1 MTPPKDSSSRSSSK
15 SSSGNPVVSSFLV
28 RRSPVYYGWVVL
40 AMSTLGMA
48 ATLPGQTAG
57 VSLFIDS
64 FIEDVGLS
72 RSLVSWLYTAATV
85 LGSLALPLMGRLVDQ
100 WGPRRMATLAV
111 GLFALSCAGMGQA
124 GGWIG
129 VFVGFVCLR
138 CFGQGTLGLINNH
151 AVNLW
156 FERRRGLAVGILGL
170 GMAGATALFPPLIE
184 EGIQAYGWQRTY
196 LIMGGILAGAVLPLG
211 ALLYRDAPE
220 RYGLS
225 PDRENA
231 ASETEAPESE
241 ASETGVPETSG
252 LKDPELEASGP
263 EGSGPE
269 TGAASEDEGE
279 TPGKDRGEIQDEN
292 QGESQ
297 GASAVGGIEPGVAYR
312 TRTFWLFTGAGVY
325 AAGLGTGLLF
335 HHFSILEEA
344 GVGRDLAAEFFI
356 PLGALTAA
364 LNVGTGWLVDRYPPR
379 LLLAA
384 ELVLYGALTGL
395 LPWADTT
402 AEVWAYGSVFGVAQG
417 MHQALLGSVYA
428 YYFGRLHHGTIRG
441 LANTVFIGGT
451 AIGPAL
457 LAVGPDFLG
466 GFAAILWILTPVPF
480 LLGAAA
486 FAGWAAGWDAATLQ
500 RAC

>member
-1 MTPPKDSSSRSSSK
+1 
-15 SSSGNPVVSSFLV
+15 
-28 RRSPVYYGWVVL
+28 
-40 AMSTLGMA
+40 
-48 ATLPGQTAG
+48 
-57 VSLFIDS
+57 
-64 FIEDVGLS
+64 
-72 RSLVSWLYTAATV
+72 
-85 LGSLALPLMGRLVDQ
+85 
-100 WGPRRMATLAV
+100 
-111 GLFALSCAGMGQA
+111 
-124 GGWIG
+124 WIG

-156 FERRRGLAVGILGL
+156 FEQRRGLAVGILGL

-231 ASETEAPESE
+231 ASETEAPETE
-241 ASETGVPETSG
+241 APETSAPEESG
-252 LKDPELEASGP
+252 LEE
-263 EGSGPE
+263 SGPE
-269 TGAASEDEGE
+269 TGAASEDEGKAQAE
-279 TPGKDRGEIQDEN
+279 TRGETQGKSRDT
-292 QGESQ
+292 QGESRDTQ
-297 GASAVGGIEPGVAYR
+297 CGSRDASAVGGIEPGVAYR

-344 GVGRDLAAEFFI
+344 GIGRDLAAQFFI
-356 PLGALTAA
+356 PLGVLTAA

-402 AEVWAYGSVFGVAQG
+402 TEVWAYGSVFGVAQG

-457 LAVGPDFLG
+457 
-466 GFAAILWILTPVPF
+466 
-480 LLGAAA
+480 
-486 FAGWAAGWDAATLQ
+486 
-500 RAC
+500 